1 MLKLDELITDE
12 IKTVGISGHIL
23 PDGDCIGSCMG
34 LYLYLKKNYPSLR
47 TDVFLEEEPPEL
59 KIIRD
64 IEIVRH
70 DFKSDVERYDLFFL
84 LDVEKTRTG
93 GAEALFDK
101 AKTKINIDH
110 HVSNPGCGDINYIRT
125 DASSVCEM
133 MCEVL
138 DFEKMDA
145 DIAKTIFTG
154 IVTDTGMF
162 HYSCTTPLT
171 MRYAAKLMEFSF
183 SASDLV
189 EHVELERRFSQN
201 KALGFLLTRSS
212 LQFDGR
218 CITSYIEYSEMQEQG
233 FSVQDL
239 DGAVSQL
246 NLTTGVLCSI
256 LAHGDA
262 DGKAKIS
269 LRSKSDH
276 INVAKIAE
284 AFSGGGHVRASGCSY
299 QGSAEDAV
307 KAVLPHEEELLKTLP
322 E

>member
-1 MLKLDELITDE
+1 MLKVDELITDE

-34 LYLYLKKNYPSLR
+34 LYLYLKKNYPAVR

-59 KIIRD
+59 KIIKD
-64 IEIVRH
+64 IDVVRH
-70 DFKSDVERYDLFFL
+70 DFKTDVERYDLFFL

-93 GAEALFDK
+93 GAEALFDR
-101 AKTKINIDH
+101 AKTRINIDH

-125 DASSVCEM
+125 SASSVCEM

-138 DFEKMDA
+138 DFERMDT
-145 DIAKTIFTG
+145 DIARTIYTG

-171 MRYAAKLMEFSF
+171 MRLAARLMEFPF

-189 EHVELERRFSQN
+189 EHVELERRYAQN
-201 KALGFLLTRSS
+201 RALGFLLTRSS
-212 LQFDGR
+212 LHLENR
-218 CITSYIEYSEMQEQG
+218 VITSFMEYSEMQEQG
-233 FSVQDL
+233 FCVQDL

-256 LAHGDA
+256 LAHGDP
-262 DGKAKIS
+262 DGTSKIS

-299 QGSAEDAV
+299 QGSAEEAV
-307 KAVLPHEEELLKTLP
+307 KAVLPHVEALLRTLP